1 MPSERRCGS
10 RPPRAPKG
18 GSSKP
23 ERRTRRSRPLV
34 PFGYGTLY
42 GFGTLVYGL
51 GDFLGDLFLLFDG
64 GLGVHRRVDGP
75 LAELPRELQAIVSLD
90 LVLLGVVDAVVR
102 ADPHALQTRDAA
114 VHVYRQQP
122 AAAFGERAL
131 VLGVLAR
138 DLLLEEMLEGDPHP
152 LQNSLSQLRHTTSPP
167 LSENRRERQH
177 RAGG

>member
-75 LAELPRELQAIVSLD
+75 LAELPRELQA
-90 LVLLGVVDAVVR
+90 G
-102 ADPHALQTRDAA
+102 
-114 VHVYRQQP
+114 
-122 AAAFGERAL
+122 FGPGLPTLRGGE
-131 VLGVLAR
+131 GVLP
-138 DLLLEEMLEGDPHP
+138 GG
-152 LQNSLSQLRHTTSPP
+152 PP
-167 LSENRRERQH
+167 PP
-177 RAGG
+177 